1 MRALRR
7 LLDRRHR
14 LLAAVVAAA
23 AMGCAL
29 LALRPDTASVVV
41 LTAARDLPGGVLKG
55 TDLIPAALRPGTA
68 PEGALRPG
76 TPFAGKIL
84 AGPARRGEP
93 LTDVRLLGPGL
104 LAAHGPGT
112 VATPVRVADPETAR
126 LLSPGDVV
134 DVLAATG
141 STWNGTTPAMTVAE
155 DVTVLTTPNG
165 ESERDALVVLAT
177 TSAQAVELASAQ
189 AGGRLSITIG
199 PRAR

>member
-7 LLDRRHR
+7 FLGRRHR
-14 LLAAVVAAA
+14 LIATVVAAL
-23 AMGCAL
+23 AMGCAV
-29 LALRPDTASVVV
+29 LALRPDTASVTV
-41 LTAARDLPGGVLKG
+41 LIAARDLPGGVLEAA
-55 TDLIPAALRPGTA
+55 DLIPAPLRPGTV
-68 PEGALRPG
+68 PDGALRPG

-84 AGPARRGEP
+84 TGPARRGEP

-104 LAAHGPGT
+104 LAAHGQGT

-134 DVLAATG
+134 DVLAAT
-141 STWNGTTPAMTVAE
+141 STWDGTAPATVVAE
-155 DVTVLTTPNG
+155 DVAVLATPGG

-177 TSAQAVELASAQ
+177 TSAQATELASAQ

-199 PRAR
+199 PRTR

>member
-1 MRALRR
+1 MRVLRR

-14 LLAAVVAAA
+14 LVATAVAAL

-29 LALRPDTASVVV
+29 LALSPDTASTTV
-41 LTAARDLPGGVLKG
+41 LVAARDLPGGALKAS
-55 TDLIPAALRPGTA
+55 DLTPAALRPDTV
-68 PEGALRPG
+68 PDGALRPG
-76 TPFAGKIL
+76 MPFAGRVL

-134 DVLAATG
+134 DVLAAA
-141 STWNGTTPAMTVAE
+141 STWDGAVPATTVAE
-155 DVTVLTTPNG
+155 DVTVLAIPAGDSNG
-165 ESERDALVVLAT
+165 GALVVLAT
-177 TSAQAVELASAQ
+177 TSDQATGLASAQ
-189 AGGRLSITIG
+189 AGGRLSVTIG
-199 PRAR
+199 PRTG